1 MSNFTIKKQFWILE
15 SGLPKWLFLVK
26 NKKVDITM
34 EFCIFEL
41 VKVPNFTL
49 NNFEFWDQICP
60 KWVFLVKNRKSEH
73 HHWVLH
79 ISIWLGTIF
88 YIKQFRILGT
98 HLPKMGIS
106 GQKQEKVNTTIEFCM
121 FKLVLV
127 PNFILNRQLI
137 FWSRFAQ
144 KGYIWSET
152 EKKKKITINFLY
164 IWISLGTKLLLKLI
178 ILIFWTKFVQKGY
191 FRSKTEKRGHHHWIL
206 HIWISLGTEFHF
218 KQFLILGPNLPKN
231 GTSGQKR
238 KTWTSPVDLN

>member
-1 MSNFTIKKQFWILE
+1 MSNFTIKKQFWILG

-88 YIKQFRILGT
+88 YFKQFRILGT
-98 HLPKMGIS
+98 NLPKMGIS

-127 PNFILNRQLI
+127 PNFILKQTTDFLKQICPERIYLVWN
-137 FWSRFAQ
+137 
-144 KGYIWSET
+144 G
-152 EKKKKITINFLY
+152 KKKEN
-164 IWISLGTKLLLKLI
+164 
-178 ILIFWTKFVQKGY
+178 
-191 FRSKTEKRGHHHWIL
+191 HH
-206 HIWISLGTEFHF
+206 
-218 KQFLILGPNLPKN
+218 
-231 GTSGQKR
+231 
-238 KTWTSPVDLN
+238 